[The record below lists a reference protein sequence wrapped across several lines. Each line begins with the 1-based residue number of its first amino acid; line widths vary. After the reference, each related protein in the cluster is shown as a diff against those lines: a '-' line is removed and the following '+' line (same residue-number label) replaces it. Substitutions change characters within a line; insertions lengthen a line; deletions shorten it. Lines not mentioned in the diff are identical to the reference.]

1 MCEVTIVIPNYK
13 GKEYLFSC
21 VKSLYEKDQTEK
33 KILIIDNASNDG
45 SIEEVVKEYP
55 EVECVM
61 LDKNYGF
68 CRAVNIG
75 IEKTDTAY
83 VILLNNDTVI
93 KDNYVQYLL
102 DSIKKDPN
110 IFSVEPK
117 MIQYHDPSKIDSA
130 GTYYNALGWAYA
142 YGKDKSVKKYN
153 NIRKIFAACGG
164 ASIYR
169 KKVFEEIGMFDEK
182 HFAYLEDIDVGYRA
196 RIFGY
201 ENWYVPA
208 ALVYH
213 VGSGTSGSRYNQ
225 FKTRYSSRNNIY
237 LIYKNMPVLQIIL
250 NLPFLVPG
258 FGMKILFF
266 FQKGMGREYVAGI
279 KNGFQISHR
288 NKKVKF
294 HMRNLGRYA
303 RIQLEL
309 WWNIIYRFMV

>member
-21 VKSLYEKDQTEK
+21 VKSLYEKDQTE
-33 KILIIDNASNDG
+33 N
-45 SIEEVVKEYP
+45 
-55 EVECVM
+55 
-61 LDKNYGF
+61 
-68 CRAVNIG
+68 NIG
-75 IEKTDTAY
+75 IEKTDTPY

-93 KDNYVQYLL
+93 KDNYVKYLL
-102 DSIKKDPN
+102 DSIKKDSN

-196 RIFGY
+196 RIAGY
-201 ENWYVPA
+201 DNLYEPKSEVI
-208 ALVYH
+208 H
-213 VGSGTSGSRYNQ
+213 VGSAASGARYNE
-225 FKTRYSSRNNIY
+225 FKVKMSSRNNVY
-237 LIYKNMPVLQIIL
+237 LIYKIHIAV
-250 NLPFLVPG
+250 
-258 FGMKILFF
+258 
-266 FQKGMGREYVAGI
+266 KGYGKLYVNGI
-279 KNGFQISHR
+279 KEGLHMGEKSD
-288 NKKVKF
+288 KVKYESA
-294 HMRNLGRYA
+294 HLKNYIK
-303 RIQLEL
+303 IQIEL
-309 WWNIIYRFMV
+309 WINIFRRLA

>member
-75 IEKTDTAY
+75 IEKTDTPY

-93 KDNYVQYLL
+93 KDNYVKYLL

-153 NIRKIFAACGG
+153 NIRKIFATCGG

-196 RIFGY
+196 RIAGY
-201 ENWYVPA
+201 DNLYEPKSEVI
-208 ALVYH
+208 H
-213 VGSGTSGSRYNQ
+213 VGSAASGARYNE
-225 FKTRYSSRNNIY
+225 FKVKMSSRNNVY
-237 LIYKNMPVLQIIL
+237 LIYKNMPLLQIL
-250 NLPFLVPG
+250 WNAPFLVAG
-258 FGMKILFF
+258 FGLKALFF
-266 FQKGMGREYVAGI
+266 TKKGFGREYVAGL
-279 KNGFQISHR
+279 KNGITISR
-288 NKKVKF
+288 KNRDRKF
-294 HMRNLGRYA
+294 KADSGRRY
-303 RIQLEL
+303 IQVQLEL
-309 WWNIIYRFMV
+309 YRNLYRLLKK